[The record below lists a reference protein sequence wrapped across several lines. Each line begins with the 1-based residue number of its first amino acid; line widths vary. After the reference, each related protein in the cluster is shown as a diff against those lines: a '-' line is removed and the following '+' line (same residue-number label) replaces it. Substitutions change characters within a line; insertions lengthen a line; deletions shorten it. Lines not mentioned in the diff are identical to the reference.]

1 MDDPKPSGEPEI
13 LSQSDVE
20 KLLAQ
25 VADQEAWN
33 KEGSKGG
40 APEKTRERASVVQ
53 PYDFRMPVFLSA
65 NELRKLR
72 VEHDEF
78 VQSLGARLSNY
89 LRLEVGLQMSQISTV
104 TFQEF
109 ADTIS
114 NPTHVTLFKVEPL
127 TGVCV
132 LEVNPRLGLTIVDR
146 LMGGAGHSMDVE
158 RDLSEIEVALLDQ
171 ATQIIIGEWCNHWT
185 TSEDLR
191 PFILGHE
198 NNGRFIQTSSPATIT
213 LAVSMEARIGECM
226 EKMQIG
232 FPCMILEPLIRRLSM
247 KVDSVAKEAEAKPL
261 GPPKW
266 KSQFN
271 SVEVPLTAYFPE
283 MTFPAGELA
292 KLKVGDVLTW
302 NPEVVNEVQ
311 VRVASLPKFSGRLGR
326 NGKNWAIQLNQTLK
340 T

>member
-1 MDDPKPSGEPEI
+1 MDENNSSGEPEI

-25 VADQEAWN
+25 VADQEAFN
-33 KEGSKGG
+33 TGSVKQGS
-40 APEKTRERASVVQ
+40 PEKAREKSVVQ

-78 VQSLGARLSNY
+78 VQALGARLSNY
-89 LRLEVGLQMSQISTV
+89 LRLEVGLQMSKINTI

-109 ADTIS
+109 AATLS

-146 LMGGAGHSMDVE
+146 LMGGSGHSADVD

-185 TSEDLR
+185 TAEDLR
-191 PFILGHE
+191 PTILGHE
-198 NNGRFIQTSSPATIT
+198 NNGQFVQTSSPATIT
-213 LAVSMEARIGECM
+213 LAVTMEARINDCM
-226 EKMQIG
+226 EKLQIG
-232 FPCMILEPLIRRLSM
+232 FPCMTLEPLIRRLSM
-247 KVDSVAKEAEAKPL
+247 EVDSVAKEAEAAPA
-261 GPPKW
+261 GPARWMP
-266 KSQFN
+266 QFN
-271 SVEVPLTAYFPE
+271 SVEVPLTAYFPD
-283 MTFPAGELA
+283 MTFPAGDLA
-292 KLKVGDVLTW
+292 RLKVGDVLSW
-302 NPEVVNEVQ
+302 DPDVVNEIEL
-311 VRVASLPKFSGRLGR
+311 RLASLPKFSGRLGR
-326 NGKNWAIQLNQTLK
+326 NGENWAIQINQTLK
-340 T
+340 S

>member
-1 MDDPKPSGEPEI
+1 MDEIPPVGGDSEI

-25 VADQEAWN
+25 VADQEAWAAQSKAPVE
-33 KEGSKGG
+33 KERKQG
-40 APEKTRERASVVQ
+40 VVQ

-65 NELRKLR
+65 VELRKLR

-78 VQSLGARLSNY
+78 VLALGARLSNY
-89 LRLEVGLQMSQISTV
+89 LRLEVGLQLSKINTV

-109 ADTIS
+109 ADTLS

-127 TGVCV
+127 SGVCV

-146 LMGGAGHSMDVE
+146 LMGGAGHSSDVD

-185 TSEDLR
+185 SSEELR
-191 PFILGHE
+191 PVILGHE
-198 NNGRFIQTSSPATIT
+198 NNGRFVQTSSPATIT
-213 LAVSMEARIGECM
+213 LSISLEAKIGDCQ

-232 FPCMILEPLIRRLSM
+232 FPCMTLEPLIRRLSM
-247 KVDSVAKEAEAKPL
+247 KVDSVAKEAEAAPM
-261 GPPKW
+261 GPPRW
-266 KSQFN
+266 RSQFD
-271 SVEVPLTAYFPE
+271 SVNVPVKAYFPD
-283 MTFPAGELA
+283 MKIPAGDLA
-292 KLKVGDVLTW
+292 KMKVGDVLTW
-302 NPEVVNEVQ
+302 DPDVVNQ
-311 VRVASLPKFSGRLGR
+311 IKLNVASLPKFSGRLGR
-326 NGKNWAIQLNQTLK
+326 SGPNWAVEINEIIK

>member
-1 MDDPKPSGEPEI
+1 MDEQPPAPGESEV

-25 VADQEAWN
+25 VADQEAWAPP
-33 KEGSKGG
+33 SAKG
-40 APEKTRERASVVQ
+40 PEKKREQSSVVQ

-89 LRLEVGLQMSQISTV
+89 LRLEVGLQMSKINTV

-109 ADTIS
+109 ADTLS

-127 TGVCV
+127 AGVCV
-132 LEVNPRLGLTIVDR
+132 LEINPRLGLTIVDR
-146 LMGGAGHSMDVE
+146 LMGGAGHSSDVD

-171 ATQIIIGEWCNHWT
+171 ANQIILGEWCNHWT
-185 TSEDLR
+185 STEELR
-191 PFILGHE
+191 PNILGHE
-198 NNGRFIQTSSPATIT
+198 NNGRFVQTSSPATIT
-213 LAVSMEARIGECM
+213 LSLSMEARIGECM
-226 EKMQIG
+226 ERIQIG
-232 FPCMILEPLIRRLSM
+232 FPCMTLEPLIRHLSM

-261 GPPKW
+261 GPPQW
-266 KSQFN
+266 RPQFN
-271 SVEVPLTAYFPE
+271 SVEVPITAYFPD
-283 MTFPAGELA
+283 MNFAAGNLA
-292 KLKVGDVLTW
+292 NLKVGDVLSW
-302 NPEVVNEVQ
+302 NPDVVNEIQ
-311 VRVASLPKFSGRLGR
+311 LRVAALPKFSGRLGR
-326 NGKNWAIQLNQTLK
+326 NGKKWAIQINQIIK